1 LGVRI
6 VGLGNPILTR
16 TAGYPPHGKGSLQ
29 RELCFQAAL
38 ILCGGKSVSNS
49 RPCRLFPTLVHK
61 ICGQP
66 FKEHFM
72 HRYTRRW
79 DEERLLSVLAYRPF
93 ITVSHFAHEDKAKR
107 RCAAAAK
114 RRGLV
119 VLEDSGTGYFTV
131 RLAKQTATA
140 YARRKYGV
148 QAA

>member
-1 LGVRI
+1 
-6 VGLGNPILTR
+6 
-16 TAGYPPHGKGSLQ
+16 
-29 RELCFQAAL
+29 
-38 ILCGGKSVSNS
+38 
-49 RPCRLFPTLVHK
+49 
-61 ICGQP
+61 
-66 FKEHFM
+66 M

-79 DEERLLSVLAYRPF
+79 DEERLLSVL
-93 ITVSHFAHEDKAKR
+93 HEDKAKR

-140 YARRKYGV
+140 YARRKYGA

>member
-1 LGVRI
+1 M
-6 VGLGNPILTR
+6 
-16 TAGYPPHGKGSLQ
+16 A
-29 RELCFQAAL
+29 
-38 ILCGGKSVSNS
+38 
-49 RPCRLFPTLVHK
+49 
-61 ICGQP
+61 
-66 FKEHFM
+66 

-93 ITVSHFAHEDKAKR
+93 ITVSHFTHADKEKR

-131 RLAKQTATA
+131 RLAKQPTTA
-140 YARRKYGV
+140 YSQRKYGV

>member
-1 LGVRI
+1 M
-6 VGLGNPILTR
+6 
-16 TAGYPPHGKGSLQ
+16 A
-29 RELCFQAAL
+29 
-38 ILCGGKSVSNS
+38 
-49 RPCRLFPTLVHK
+49 
-61 ICGQP
+61 
-66 FKEHFM
+66 

-93 ITVSHFAHEDKAKR
+93 ITVSHFTHADKEKR

-131 RLAKQTATA
+131 RLAKQPETA
-140 YARRKYGV
+140 YARRRYGV

>member
-1 LGVRI
+1 M
-6 VGLGNPILTR
+6 
-16 TAGYPPHGKGSLQ
+16 A
-29 RELCFQAAL
+29 
-38 ILCGGKSVSNS
+38 
-49 RPCRLFPTLVHK
+49 
-61 ICGQP
+61 
-66 FKEHFM
+66 

-79 DEERLLSVLAYRPF
+79 NEERLLSVLAYRPF

-107 RCAAAAK
+107 RCATAAK

-140 YARRKYGV
+140 YAQRRYGV

>member
-1 LGVRI
+1 M
-6 VGLGNPILTR
+6 
-16 TAGYPPHGKGSLQ
+16 A
-29 RELCFQAAL
+29 
-38 ILCGGKSVSNS
+38 
-49 RPCRLFPTLVHK
+49 
-61 ICGQP
+61 
-66 FKEHFM
+66 

-93 ITVSHFAHEDKAKR
+93 ITVSHFTHADKEKR

-131 RLAKQTATA
+131 RLAKQPATA

-148 QAA
+148 QAALPPVNK

>member
-1 LGVRI
+1 M
-6 VGLGNPILTR
+6 
-16 TAGYPPHGKGSLQ
+16 A
-29 RELCFQAAL
+29 
-38 ILCGGKSVSNS
+38 
-49 RPCRLFPTLVHK
+49 
-61 ICGQP
+61 
-66 FKEHFM
+66 

-79 DEERLLSVLAYRPF
+79 DEERLLSVLAHCPF

-131 RLAKQTATA
+131 RLAKQAATA
-140 YARRKYGV
+140 YARRRYGV